1 MMLAARR
8 AAAEWRPAP
17 SGSKFSMAPSQYLPL
32 LGPGVLALEPSAKQV
47 HRWSSLALYH
57 SPGQSAQQVRLNRAK
72 VGMLVDQQ

>member
-32 LGPGVLALEPSAKQV
+32 LGPGVLALEPSAKASPQV
-47 HRWSSLALYH
+47 VLTRAVPQSWSVCTTGA
-57 SPGQSAQQVRLNRAK
+57 P
-72 VGMLVDQQ
+72 